1 MITIALVLQPDLS
14 PQRSLLENG
23 LAPHAI
29 ILLWEEK
36 VLNSQVLNSRTC
48 FGVTFAHRAV
58 GPGIKMV
65 KSLPKKSKKKKSNG
79 C

>member
-48 FGVTFAHRAV
+48 SGARRAV